1 MKLTNIIKESKT
13 IQRENKGPC
22 WDGYQQIGMKMK
34 GGKEVPNCVPKN
46 EANEASKKIPLFIPN
61 VGNIDDFKLK
71 SLLQKNPKVKTILG
85 DKEFKFLNQDNT
97 DVIMVSGKPFNSITT
112 DGELEFELDL
122 KKNILV
128 KPLGKAR
135 PKIVAHY
142 SQNKAV
148 SEATHT
154 SAPGEWV
161 GFVSKEKGKKLMG
174 VFKPATGAKS
184 WLTKNQ
190 NSLLNQSDVR
200 SVGIQPKKDWDARE
214 AKYAIESVNE
224 MNVNKKFGSK
234 YDIGAGSMGSGTT
247 FWNRAQEVSG
257 DYKTIAHVSDN
268 GKVTFYDKKLPN
280 DVKKHIEDYAKTK
293 SVNEG
298 KKYELKVAKTGK
310 YEIRY
315 ITDDFGTNIYS
326 IFLDGLEFGDEYDG
340 EGGVLPTDRRI
351 SIKNIEKLLKKF
363 KNSIKESVNEGKMSD
378 INLIAKEA
386 ANFNDFVKQFYIEY
400 SNFPKT
406 VESTQWLKDIY
417 TGKTKMESVTTNVNE
432 NCGCGGAK
440 TTNPY
445 SLSEFVV
452 NEGRNIQKIQKD
464 YNDTVLKLK
473 STLEKYKEAKG
484 TPNEKKWVDE
494 LKKLTVLK
502 KKYQSELDK
511 GVQDLYKDAEYEG
524 E

>member
-174 VFKPATGAKS
+174 VFKSATGAKS

-200 SVGIQPKKDWDARE
+200 SVGIKPKKDWDARE
-214 AKYAIESVNE
+214 AKYAIESVSEATHTSQPGEWVGYIETPKGDKLMGKFKSAIGAKQWLSKNSNKLLNTDGVQRVGIMGIDNWNKFHAKWAVESVNE

-293 SVNEG
+293 
-298 KKYELKVAKTGK
+298 T
-310 YEIRY
+310 
-315 ITDDFGTNIYS
+315 
-326 IFLDGLEFGDEYDG
+326 
-340 EGGVLPTDRRI
+340 
-351 SIKNIEKLLKKF
+351 
-363 KNSIKESVNEGKMSD
+363 ES
-378 INLIAKEA
+378 
-386 ANFNDFVKQFYIEY
+386 
-400 SNFPKT
+400 
-406 VESTQWLKDIY
+406 
-417 TGKTKMESVTTNVNE
+417 VNE

-445 SLSEFVV
+445 SLSEFVIKENDYKLGDV
-452 NEGRNIQKIQKD
+452 EYTAKNMGPVDIMKLAFEYHQTPITKLAGKNIDHRIRVSRDLGRLIG
-464 YNDTVLKLK
+464 K
-473 STLEKYKEAKG
+473 SHIN
-484 TPNEKKWVDE
+484 PNEKGKEPAW
-494 LKKLTVLK
+494 LLYPYKGKLVSTEEYK
-502 KKYQSELDK
+502 E
-511 GVQDLYKDAEYEG
+511 LYKGLFDKLKRLVKYIKNADPATRQDAAAAKAVARADIKKEF
-524 E
+524 

>member
-174 VFKPATGAKS
+174 VFKSATGAKS

-214 AKYAIESVNE
+214 AKYAIESVRESRSKVALIWAEMDNSVKIKFLRNNNFAFPDVLAKRMYEKLPIEAKYEFRKFIKESVNE
-224 MNVNKKFGSK
+224 SVNVNKKFGSK

-257 DYKTIAHVSDN
+257 DYKTIAHVSDS

-293 SVNEG
+293 
-298 KKYELKVAKTGK
+298 T
-310 YEIRY
+310 
-315 ITDDFGTNIYS
+315 
-326 IFLDGLEFGDEYDG
+326 
-340 EGGVLPTDRRI
+340 
-351 SIKNIEKLLKKF
+351 
-363 KNSIKESVNEGKMSD
+363 ES
-378 INLIAKEA
+378 
-386 ANFNDFVKQFYIEY
+386 
-400 SNFPKT
+400 
-406 VESTQWLKDIY
+406 
-417 TGKTKMESVTTNVNE
+417 VNE
-432 NCGCGGAK
+432 NCGCGGVK
-440 TTNPY
+440 TSNPY
-445 SLSEFVV
+445 SLSEFVI

>member
-1 MKLTNIIKESKT
+1 MNESKLQFKNLKKGDILVGKFPPYKEMEVVSSTDKSAKVKSSKGGVVDIYSTNNYELKENSMKLTNIIKERKP
-13 IQRENKGPC
+13 IYVENNGPC
-22 WDGYQQIGMKMK
+22 WDGYEQIGTKMK

-46 EANEASKKIPLFIPN
+46 E
-61 VGNIDDFKLK
+61 
-71 SLLQKNPKVKTILG
+71 VK
-85 DKEFKFLNQDNT
+85 E
-97 DVIMVSGKPFNSITT
+97 V
-112 DGELEFELDL
+112 
-122 KKNILV
+122 
-128 KPLGKAR
+128 
-135 PKIVAHY
+135 
-142 SQNKAV
+142 
-148 SEATHT
+148 THT

-174 VFKPATGAKS
+174 VFKSATGAKS

-200 SVGIQPKKDWDARE
+200 SVGIKPKKDWDARE
-214 AKYAIESVNE
+214 AKYAIESVSEATHTSQPGEWVGYIETPKGDKLMGRFKTARAAKMWLNKNNNKLLNTDGVTRVGIMGIDNWNKFHAKWAVESVNE

-293 SVNEG
+293 
-298 KKYELKVAKTGK
+298 T
-310 YEIRY
+310 
-315 ITDDFGTNIYS
+315 
-326 IFLDGLEFGDEYDG
+326 
-340 EGGVLPTDRRI
+340 
-351 SIKNIEKLLKKF
+351 
-363 KNSIKESVNEGKMSD
+363 ESVNE
-378 INLIAKEA
+378 N
-386 ANFNDFVKQFYIEY
+386 
-400 SNFPKT
+400 
-406 VESTQWLKDIY
+406 
-417 TGKTKMESVTTNVNE
+417 TG
-432 NCGCGGAK
+432 CGCGGVK
-440 TTNPY
+440 TSNPY
-445 SLSEFVV
+445 SLSEFVI

>member
-1 MKLTNIIKESKT
+1 
-13 IQRENKGPC
+13 
-22 WDGYQQIGMKMK
+22 MKMK

-154 SAPGEWV
+154 SQPGEWV
-161 GFVSKEKGKKLMG
+161 GYIETPKGDKLMG
-174 VFKPATGAKS
+174 KFKSAIGAKQ
-184 WLTKNQ
+184 WLSKNS
-190 NSLLNQSDVR
+190 NKLLNTDGVQR
-200 SVGIQPKKDWDARE
+200 VGIMGIDNWNKFH
-214 AKYAIESVNE
+214 AKWAVESVNE

-293 SVNEG
+293 
-298 KKYELKVAKTGK
+298 T
-310 YEIRY
+310 
-315 ITDDFGTNIYS
+315 
-326 IFLDGLEFGDEYDG
+326 
-340 EGGVLPTDRRI
+340 
-351 SIKNIEKLLKKF
+351 
-363 KNSIKESVNEGKMSD
+363 ES
-378 INLIAKEA
+378 
-386 ANFNDFVKQFYIEY
+386 
-400 SNFPKT
+400 
-406 VESTQWLKDIY
+406 
-417 TGKTKMESVTTNVNE
+417 VNE
-432 NCGCGGAK
+432 NCGCGGVK
-440 TTNPY
+440 TSNPY
-445 SLSEFVV
+445 SLSEFVIKENDYKLGDV
-452 NEGRNIQKIQKD
+452 EYTAKNMGPVDIMKLAFEYHQTPITKLAGKNIDHRIRVSRDLGRLIG
-464 YNDTVLKLK
+464 K
-473 STLEKYKEAKG
+473 SHIN
-484 TPNEKKWVDE
+484 PNEKGKEPAW
-494 LKKLTVLK
+494 LLYPYKGKLVSTEEYK
-502 KKYQSELDK
+502 E
-511 GVQDLYKDAEYEG
+511 LYKGLFDKLKRLVKYIKNADPATRQDAAAAKAVARADIKKEF
-524 E
+524 